1 MAEAALAPTSNIR
14 AVGLISGAHLYSHFY
29 IMLLP
34 PLFPLLKESFGVSFT
49 ELGLSITVFSLVTG
63 LTQAPM
69 GFIVDRFGARAF
81 LIAALI
87 AQSLAFIALG
97 LYPSYGM
104 LMAMMVVAG
113 LGNAVYHP
121 ADYAILS
128 SSVSEKHVGKAF
140 SVHTASGFF
149 GGFLAPAIALPLA
162 TVIGWELAVAVCA
175 ATGLG
180 MALLL
185 IVQPGA
191 FRPNVHRGAAEP
203 MSATTGRGIAL
214 LLSTPVIMGLLFYSG
229 LSTFGHGLSDFSVSA
244 LGVMTDAPL
253 TTLGF
258 VLSAYLL
265 ANPIGVLAGGWVAD
279 SIRRHDV
286 FSAVCFVVLALAV
299 FAVAGLSLPLVA
311 IAALLALAGFLNGV
325 VSPSRDMLIR
335 GMTPPGQM
343 GKVFGFVSTGFNV
356 GGVVAPPVFGYLLD
370 QTDPSMVFWVA
381 GAVALLTVPTVLVT
395 GLHGRRS
402 QRTRIADAQAASTL
416 D

>member
-1 MAEAALAPTSNIR
+1 MAEATLPPTSNIR
-14 AVGLISGAHLYSHFY
+14 AVGLVSGAHLYSHFY

-81 LIAALI
+81 LIVALI
-87 AQSLAFIALG
+87 AQSLAFIMIG
-97 LYPSYGM
+97 LFPSYLT

-162 TVIGWELAVAVCA
+162 SVIGWELAVAVCA

-185 IVQPGA
+185 ITQPGA
-191 FRPNVHRGAAEP
+191 FRPNVHREAGDTT
-203 MSATTGRGIAL
+203 STTTGSGIAL

-229 LSTFGHGLSDFSVSA
+229 LSMFGHGLSDFSVSA

-299 FAVAGLSLPLVA
+299 FAVAGLSLPLFA
-311 IAALLALAGFLNGV
+311 IAAMLAIAGFLNGV

-370 QTDPSMVFWVA
+370 QTDANMVFWVA
-381 GAVALLTVPTVLVT
+381 GFVALLTVPTVLVT
-395 GLHGRRS
+395 GLQGRRS
-402 QRTRIADAQAASTL
+402 ERTRMVRESAASSL